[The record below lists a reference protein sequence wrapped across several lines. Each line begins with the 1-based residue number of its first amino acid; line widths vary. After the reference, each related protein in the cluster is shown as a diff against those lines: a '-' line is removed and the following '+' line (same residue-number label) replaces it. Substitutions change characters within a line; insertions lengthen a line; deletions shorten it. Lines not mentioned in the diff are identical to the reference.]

1 MPLFIVDLYV
11 FVVAELISD
20 DILAVK
26 RTPVEISNM
35 AAILAGKPSVND
47 VWFYIPQN
55 KRVWRRFICFRG
67 R

>member
-1 MPLFIVDLYV
+1 M
-11 FVVAELISD
+11 VAELIPD
-20 DILAVK
+20 EILAVK
-26 RTPVEISNM
+26 WTPVEISNM